1 MNSNPGST
9 QILTR
14 HYGTKSHTISQLT
27 NSGTMPTRQVP
38 IVQLLWVIETPVDG
52 VVVLITAPSNNPDR
66 IVGLH

>member
-1 MNSNPGST
+1 
-9 QILTR
+9 
-14 HYGTKSHTISQLT
+14 
-27 NSGTMPTRQVP
+27 MPTRQVP